1 MGIYPGGNI
10 VKLTPSD
17 LSATAYTEGD
27 IIFAKNEIKNAVP
40 SRGGCSL
47 LRSVS
52 VFAEGAIA
60 EDNLA
65 IMFFDNSTA
74 LGAAANDAGTDI
86 TADEFRT
93 ASCIGM
99 LTMDGDSSSFA
110 VGNGRLYG
118 MNDSRQS
125 SPLLLQA
132 SVGETS
138 IWVAMVSHAGTL
150 NLTDTDSI
158 TCTFGF
164 EYLG

>member
-1 MGIYPGGNI
+1 MYPAG
-10 VKLTPSD
+10 KLIKLSPSD
-17 LSATAYTEGD
+17 LSASAHTAGD
-27 IIFAKNEIKNAVP
+27 VVFTKAELTNVVP